1 MAKKDEFELILIPKD
16 ELEFRAW
23 EIAFGSKDIIDI
35 ITNKDVLVKFLN
47 KISHWYAS
55 KLWLGKFKG
64 NEAKAYISM
73 EVISEITDELE
84 KIEQKYNVVMQERL
98 KAAADKE
105 NKDK

>member
-1 MAKKDEFELILIPKD
+1 
-16 ELEFRAW
+16 
-23 EIAFGSKDIIDI
+23 
-35 ITNKDVLVKFLN
+35 
-47 KISHWYAS
+47 
-55 KLWLGKFKG
+55 
-64 NEAKAYISM
+64 M